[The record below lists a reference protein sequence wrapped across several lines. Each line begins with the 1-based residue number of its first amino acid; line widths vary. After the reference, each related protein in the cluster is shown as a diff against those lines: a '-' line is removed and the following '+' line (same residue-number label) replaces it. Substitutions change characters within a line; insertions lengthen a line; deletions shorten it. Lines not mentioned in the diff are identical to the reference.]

1 MSCLGKYQGIF
12 LRLLSNSPDFFK
24 HYLISVLSVLLALVT
39 NWLIAPYLTILP
51 LSLAFIAAI
60 MITAWY
66 GGFRPAMFA
75 IVLSAFMINYYFL
88 YPLNSLSADP
98 AELAAIGVF
107 LLEGVGIAYSIDYL
121 RKNENRL
128 RQANLELEER
138 VASKGERL
146 TENEERLRRLML
158 DLVVTEERERRSLAN
173 ELHDYLAQ
181 LLTLARMKLK
191 QAEQCVYSSTRDTSR
206 YIGET
211 DLMLNRSLGYVRTLM
226 AELYPA
232 QLQELGLP
240 AALGWL
246 AGEMPKH
253 GLTVELSIECES
265 LPLQHEHAV
274 LLYLSV
280 RELLMNCVKHAAVDH
295 ARLSL
300 TVHSETLN
308 IEVQDLG
315 RGFDVSTLPATV
327 AGRHFGLSSIRERM
341 VTIGGQFIVKSVVGQ
356 GTTISLQMPLQPSFA
371 SVSLQAA
378 RASRQDRI
386 KVRPTVPSD
395 QESLPL

>member
-1 MSCLGKYQGIF
+1 LGKYQGIF

>member
-1 MSCLGKYQGIF
+1 VSFLANSLRRLG
-12 LRLLSNSPDFFK
+12 LPLLSVF
-24 HYLISVLSVLLALVT
+24 LALQI

-60 MITAWY
+60 MVTAWY
-66 GGFRPAMFA
+66 GGFRPALFA
-75 IVLSAFMINYYFL
+75 VVLSAFMINYYFL

-107 LLEGVGIAYSIDYL
+107 LLEGVGIAYCIDYL
-121 RKNENRL
+121 RKNENQL
-128 RQANLELEER
+128 RHANLELEER
-138 VASKGERL
+138 VASKRERL
-146 TENEERLRRLML
+146 TENEERLRKLML

-211 DLMLNRSLGYVRTLM
+211 DLMLNKSLGYVRTLM
-226 AELYPA
+226 AELYPS

-253 GLTVELSIECES
+253 GLTVELSIEGES
-265 LPLQHEHAV
+265 LSLQHEHAV
-274 LLYLSV
+274 LLYQSV

-300 TVHSETLN
+300 TVHSDMLH

-315 RGFDVSTLPATV
+315 CGFDISTLPPSA
-327 AGRHFGLSSIRERM
+327 AGTHFGLSSIRERM
-341 VTIGGQFIVKSVVGQ
+341 ATVGGHFIVKSVVGQ
-356 GTTISLQMPLQPSFA
+356 GTTITLKMPLESSFEPVA
-371 SVSLQAA
+371 LRAA
-378 RASRQDRI
+378 NASRQDCI
-386 KVRPTVPSD
+386 KAKPTGPSD
-395 QESLPL
+395 QESLPLL

>member
-1 MSCLGKYQGIF
+1 VSFLANSLTRLG
-12 LRLLSNSPDFFK
+12 LPLLSVF
-24 HYLISVLSVLLALVT
+24 LALQI

-51 LSLAFIAAI
+51 LALTFIAAI

-75 IVLSAFMINYYFL
+75 VVLSTFIINYYFL
-88 YPLNSLSADP
+88 YPLNSLSTDP
-98 AELAAIGVF
+98 AELAALVVF
-107 LLEGVGIAYSIDYL
+107 LLEGVGIAYCIDYL
-121 RKNENRL
+121 RKNENQL
-128 RQANLELEER
+128 RQANLDLEER

-146 TENEERLRRLML
+146 TDNEERLRKLML

-191 QAEQCVYSSTRDTSR
+191 QADQCVYSSTRDTSR

-211 DLMLNRSLGYVRTLM
+211 DLMLNKSLGYVRTLM

-240 AALGWL
+240 AALAWL

-253 GLTVELSIECES
+253 GLTVDLSIECES
-265 LPLQHEHAV
+265 LPLQHEQAV
-274 LLYLSV
+274 LLYQSV

-300 TVHSETLN
+300 TVHSDMLN

-315 RGFDVSTLPATV
+315 RGFDASSLPPSA
-327 AGRHFGLSSIRERM
+327 AGTHFGLSSIHERM
-341 VTIGGQFIVKSVVGQ
+341 VTIRGHFIVKSAVGH
-356 GTTISLQMPLQPSFA
+356 GTTITLQMPLESSFEPVALRAA
-371 SVSLQAA
+371 S
-378 RASRQDRI
+378 ASRQDRI
-386 KVRPTVPSD
+386 KAKPTAPPD
-395 QESLPL
+395 QESLPLL